1 MKLKLLP
8 LLVLLL
14 PICTFSQTIF
24 RNDAGQANVNAGF
37 YEASEPV
44 NFPAGASSWWHLLDV
59 RHSNGANNFAM
70 QLAGSFFDQ
79 NFYLRKTNNY
89 AQQPWVKI
97 VTESNGKVGIGTT
110 VPQVP
115 LHVMGRGLFESNLKI
130 MAAEENWAEGLTII
144 RPNGWSGL
152 RFTRND
158 PGTGNFEGNWALGY
172 SGLTGNDFTISH
184 QTGGIQHDALFHI
197 RSDNQFVGIGTASP
211 QAKLDVKGGA
221 LVLGSHVLS
230 HNTDG
235 YMSLGNILENSSPT
249 LQEWVSKTTL
259 LLNAQD
265 YASIGFHDSGNRVDF
280 IRAGNGL
287 IDLGYDGGFGK
298 ANIGLPNGIW
308 SAAGNLGIGTTSPY
322 GKLHIVDA
330 GVSKNAGNENPI
342 TSGGLV
348 IQANTGG
355 RSQINGA
362 QLEFAI
368 PANTDGNNIYSQG
381 RIITVAAN
389 DQSYNATG
397 RMILGTR
404 RMFDKN
410 GSGQQWYYGD
420 DITIDGSGYVG
431 IGINNPSEKFT
442 VNGKIKAKEIRVD
455 GAGTPDYVF
464 EEDYKN
470 LSLKEI
476 EQYIKKN
483 KHLPEIPSAS
493 EAAENGIALGEM
505 NKLLLKK
512 IEELTLHLIEKDKAL
527 SDVQERLLKLEKGN
541 K

>member
-1 MKLKLLP
+1 MKLKLFPFLM
-8 LLVLLL
+8 VLL
-14 PICTFSQTIF
+14 PIGAFSQTIF
-24 RNDAGQANVNAGF
+24 RNDAGQANINAGF
-37 YEASEPV
+37 YEASAPV

-59 RHSNGANNFAM
+59 RHSNGANNYAM

-79 NFYLRKTNNY
+79 NFYLRKTNDN

-97 VTESNGKVGIGTT
+97 VTESGGKVGIGTT
-110 VPQVP
+110 APQVP
-115 LHVMGRGLFESNLKI
+115 LHVLGKGLFEGNVKI
-130 MAAEENWAEGLTII
+130 MAADEAWAEGLTIVKPI
-144 RPNGWSGL
+144 GWSGL

-158 PGTGNFEGNWALGY
+158 PSTGNYEGNWAIGY
-172 SGLTGNDFTISH
+172 AGSTGNDFTISH
-184 QTGGIQHDALFHI
+184 QTGSIQHDALFHI
-197 RSDNQFVGIGTASP
+197 RSDNQFVGIGTANP
-211 QAKLDVKGGA
+211 EAKLTVKGGA
-221 LVLGSHVLS
+221 FVLGSHTPG

-235 YMSLGNILENSSPT
+235 YMSLGNILESSSPT
-249 LQEWVSKTTL
+249 IQDWTSKTTL

-265 YASIGFHDSGNRVDF
+265 YTTIGFHDSGSRVDF

-298 ANIGLPNGIW
+298 ANIGLPNGVW
-308 SAAGNLGIGTTSPY
+308 SAAGNVGIGTANPHS
-322 GKLHIVDA
+322 KLHIVD
-330 GVSKNAGNENPI
+330 GGISKNIGNENPI
-342 TSGGLV
+342 TAGGLV
-348 IQANTGG
+348 IQANTRG

-362 QLEFAI
+362 QLEFVI
-368 PANTDGNNIYSQG
+368 PANTDGSNMYSQG
-381 RIITVAAN
+381 RIITVAGN

-410 GSGQQWYYGD
+410 GSGPQWYYGD

-442 VNGKIKAKEIRVD
+442 VNGKIKANEIRVD

-464 EEDYKN
+464 EEDYKI

-483 KHLPEIPSAS
+483 KHLPEIPSAY
-493 EAAENGIALGEM
+493 EAAENGISLGEM

-512 IEELTLHLIEKDKAL
+512 IEELTLHLIEKDKVL
-527 SDVQERLLKLEKGN
+527 SDVQERLLKLEKIT